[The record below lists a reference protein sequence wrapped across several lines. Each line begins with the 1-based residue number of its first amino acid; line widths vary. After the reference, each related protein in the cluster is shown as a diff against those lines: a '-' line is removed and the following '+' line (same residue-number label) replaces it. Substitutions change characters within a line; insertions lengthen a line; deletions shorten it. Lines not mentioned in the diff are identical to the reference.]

1 MFGIDSLELALI
13 ALVALLVIGPK
24 DLPKAMRWV
33 GQWVGKGRAMSRH
46 LRTGF
51 DAMMREAEMEEMQK
65 LWAAQNEAI
74 MKATALPEG
83 ALPDFSKA
91 DLSGPVPLDPT
102 YEGWPDPLPADTAAV
117 AAPVDT
123 SVAAPVDAAADPAPP
138 AKKPRKPRAKKPA
151 ANVGNTAHDN
161 SASDGSAA

>member
-1 MFGIDSLELALI
+1 MFGIDSLELMVI

-51 DAMMREAEMEEMQK
+51 DAMMRESELEEMQK
-65 LWAAQNEAI
+65 LWAQQNDAI

-83 ALPDFSKA
+83 ALPD
-91 DLSGPVPLDPT
+91 LSGPVPVEVP
-102 YEGWPDPLPADTAAV
+102 YEPWPAPAAGDDVAALPAPV
-117 AAPVDT
+117 AD
-123 SVAAPVDAAADPAPP
+123 DAAAQPKRA
-138 AKKPRKPRAKKPA
+138 RKPRAKKPVA
-151 ANVGNTAHDN
+151 VEPGEPA
-161 SASDGSAA
+161 